1 MGNLKSFIKYLND
14 RINVISDC
22 EKRLCGLQEK
32 YETFFG
38 EVNKVRESELGQ
50 LTEHILTD
58 RASLP
63 AWFDRA
69 LDKAEAEV
77 EKELAEKLA
86 KLEEQHRDLCGKAER
101 LRVLSVGEEQK
112 IRKKNVALDGEEERL
127 KARNQ
132 KLLADIADYNDRIRQ
147 MGKGFGFFANFF
159 KMRRMAKEKQ
169 ELADAQ
175 ADIASRIE
183 GLRARWAG
191 EEKEYTA
198 KELDLQKQWIAQETE
213 AAGVRTK
220 IDYLQQARPRILL
233 RSTVERVLFELVKET
248 PEPDPKKDP
257 QCPRCQTPNSR
268 ESHFCQ
274 ICAQRLTDDR
284 PDFEGSIREIA
295 EINHH
300 HGRFSDGM
308 RACQEIIGLVRGLKT
323 GLEAFMKS
331 VKDVKHSQDRHK
343 LSTLSI
349 NVPGASAEYG
359 KQFDALRKT
368 VAKTDLS
375 LHPQVFAKRVE
386 ELAKQVFTEKHIKD
400 YFERMG
406 NELSARAHAQWD

>member
-1 MGNLKSFIKYLND
+1 
-14 RINVISDC
+14 
-22 EKRLCGLQEK
+22 
-32 YETFFG
+32 
-38 EVNKVRESELGQ
+38 
-50 LTEHILTD
+50 
-58 RASLP
+58 
-63 AWFDRA
+63 
-69 LDKAEAEV
+69 
-77 EKELAEKLA
+77 
-86 KLEEQHRDLCGKAER
+86 
-101 LRVLSVGEEQK
+101 VLSVGEEQK
-112 IRKKNVALDGEEERL
+112 IRKKNVSLDAAEEEL

-132 KLLADIADYNDRIRQ
+132 KLLADIAEYNGRSRQ
-147 MGKGFGFFANFF
+147 MGRGFGFFANYF
-159 KMRRMAKEKQ
+159 RMHRLAREKRQ
-169 ELADAQ
+169 LVEEQ
-175 ADIASRIE
+175 ANIAARID

-198 KELDLQKQWIAQETE
+198 KERDLQKQWIAQETE

-220 IDYLQQARPRILL
+220 IDYLEQAKPRIVL
-233 RSTVERVLFELVKET
+233 RSTVERVLFELVQKT
-248 PEPDPKKDP
+248 PEAKKGDPP
-257 QCPRCQTPNSR
+257 CPRCQTPNAP
-268 ESHFCQ
+268 ESHFCH
-274 ICAQRLTDDR
+274 ICARRLTEDR
-284 PDFEGSIREIA
+284 PDFEGSIHEIA

-331 VKDVKHSQDRHK
+331 VRDVKHSQDRHK

-359 KQFDALRKT
+359 KHFDALRKT

-375 LHPQVFAKRVE
+375 LHPQVFAQRVE
-386 ELAKQVFTEKHIKD
+386 QLTKQVFTEQHIKD